1 MANEKVGRVLRV
13 LPGQRVVVRVTGQDV
28 TARCPGITP
37 RPGAEALVV
46 NPGQGWWVVS
56 WG

>member
-13 LPGQRVVVRVTGQDV
+13 LPGQRVVVRVNGQDV

-37 RPGAEALVV
+37 RPRTEALVV